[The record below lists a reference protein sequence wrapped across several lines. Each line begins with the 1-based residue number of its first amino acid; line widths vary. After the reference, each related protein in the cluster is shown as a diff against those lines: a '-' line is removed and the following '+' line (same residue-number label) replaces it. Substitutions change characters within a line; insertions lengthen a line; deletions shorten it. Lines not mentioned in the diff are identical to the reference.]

1 MVQRPIPS
9 KPHTITPVRQRLA
22 LSDALNLAGLLTVS
36 RLPIAIA
43 YPFLAADDRVAL
55 GLLLLAAL
63 TDLLDGV
70 VARWT
75 GTQSHTGAV
84 LDGWIDKVLYV
95 NIAWTLVLLHDVP
108 AWWMLAWFSR
118 ELLQGFFVPVLVP
131 AYYRGLP
138 RARESTFG
146 GKLTTWLVGLSLVA
160 SLLDLWWLAG
170 VLTPMAGVIGLVSAA
185 RYLRRELS
193 DIREMAWE
201 DETSQSPALPHHA
214 PSASLDGDFPAR

>member
-1 MVQRPIPS
+1 M
-9 KPHTITPVRQRLA
+9 RQRLA
-22 LSDALNLAGLLTVS
+22 LSDALNLAGLITIS

-43 YPFLAADDRVAL
+43 YPFLAADHRVAL

-118 ELLQGFFVPVLVP
+118 EILQGFFVPVLVP

-138 RARESTFG
+138 RAREST
-146 GKLTTWLVGLSLVA
+146 VGA
-160 SLLDLWWLAG
+160 TCG
-170 VLTPMAGVIGLVSAA
+170 RP
-185 RYLRRELS
+185 E
-193 DIREMAWE
+193 EE
-201 DETSQSPALPHHA
+201 P
-214 PSASLDGDFPAR
+214 

>member
-1 MVQRPIPS
+1 MVHRPIP
-9 KPHTITPVRQRLA
+9 PQTPPIPPLRQRLS
-22 LSDALNLAGLLTVS
+22 LSDALNVAGLLTVS
-36 RLPIAIA
+36 RLPIAVA
-43 YPFLAADDRVAL
+43 YPFWAADAHVAL

-108 AWWMLAWFSR
+108 GYWMLAWFSR
-118 ELLQGFFVPVLVP
+118 EILQGLCVPALVP

-138 RARESTFG
+138 RARESTVG
-146 GKLTTWLVGLSLVA
+146 GKATTWLVGLSLVA
-160 SLLDLWWLAG
+160 SLLDWWWVAGTLTPIAG
-170 VLTPMAGVIGLVSAA
+170 VVGFVSAA
-185 RYLRRELS
+185 RYLWRELS
-193 DIREMAWE
+193 DIREME
-201 DETSQSPALPHHA
+201 HQEGISSKGEPKVPQGVPPA
-214 PSASLDGDFPAR
+214 